1 MRWVHARVQTADVIQ
16 NTFVINAGIQ
26 ISRYLKVEVLAG
38 ARCDQAVAGLQLDY
52 PLYTHPQLKVAQVF
66 DKPAEQKLFGL

>member
-26 ISRYLKVEVLAG
+26 NLAG